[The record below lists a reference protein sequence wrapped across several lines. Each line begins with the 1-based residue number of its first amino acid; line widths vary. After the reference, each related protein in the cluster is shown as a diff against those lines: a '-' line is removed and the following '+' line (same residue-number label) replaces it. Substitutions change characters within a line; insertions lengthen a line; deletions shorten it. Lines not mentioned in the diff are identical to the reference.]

1 MSRDDRTKIQI
12 LPNWSEVSSPAP
24 DHQRVFRHRLI
35 PLQVIYSRSIS
46 LIDGSEWHHVS
57 LSRLDRIPTWDEVM
71 KVKND
76 FLGEDVE
83 AYQVLTRKQDH
94 VNIHPNCLHFFSRT
108 DGKRVV
114 LNLTDI
120 EWEYAK

>member
-1 MSRDDRTKIQI
+1 MKVQMKVPATWQ
-12 LPNWSEVSSPAP
+12 EVAP
-24 DHQRVFRHRLI
+24 VNPKHTRVFMHKLI

-46 LIDGSEWHHVS
+46 LVDGSEWHHVS
-57 LSRLDRIPTWDEVM
+57 LSRQDRIPTWDEVM

-120 EWEYAK
+120 EWEFAK